1 MRSPRMTPKLNGG
14 AQKQLP
20 PVPEK
25 PGGLNLGFLTH
36 NRSVSQP
43 DLHSSTDLGSLL
55 TSEGA
60 AWNSD
65 KPGTSLDS
73 RRTESGTKS
82 TPPLGDPPAA
92 MGLGLRGISNKLSF
106 ANLRRNAS
114 GKSQQK
120 PSVQLPSQPAV
131 PTRLGGE
138 DRQSQAESI
147 EPNSDGL
154 GQDEAPVEP
163 ARAEILSPAEQADLE
178 LAIVL
183 SLEEKEDSIS
193 VAPVLAT
200 PPSSYQSPQQ
210 YYSPSTNPRD
220 QPWGNSPS
228 SQAYT
233 HMVPTPQHHA
243 YAPSGSY
250 SSPQAPHYN
259 PPNTY
264 PIPRS
269 TNPPY
274 VQPSV
279 PNNYDIWS
287 SPAGAGPTWPQ
298 GPVPAVQLHGSS
310 SAEDLRI
317 ALERSKREM

>member
-1 MRSPRMTPKLNGG
+1 MTPKLNGG

-36 NRSVSQP
+36 SRSVSQP

-55 TSEGA
+55 TSEEA

-65 KPGTSLDS
+65 KPRTSLDS
-73 RRTESGTKS
+73 QRTVSGTKS
-82 TPPLGDPPAA
+82 APPLGDPPAA

-120 PSVQLPSQPAV
+120 PSVQLPSQPV
-131 PTRLGGE
+131 PIRLGGE

-147 EPNSDGL
+147 NPNSNGL

-163 ARAEILSPAEQADLE
+163 ARAENLSPAEQADLE
-178 LAIVL
+178 LAIIL
-183 SLEEKEDSIS
+183 SLEGKEDSVS
-193 VAPVLAT
+193 VAPVPAT
-200 PPSSYQSPQQ
+200 PPSSYQSPQE

-220 QPWGNSPS
+220 QPWGTSPS

-243 YAPSGSY
+243 YTPSGSH
-250 SSPQAPHYN
+250 SSPQVPHYN
-259 PPNTY
+259 PSNTY

-269 TNPPY
+269 NNSPY
-274 VQPSV
+274 VQPPV

-298 GPVPAVQLHGSS
+298 GPVPAIQLHGSS

-317 ALERSKREM
+317 ALERSKHEM

>member
-1 MRSPRMTPKLNGG
+1 MRSPRVTPKLNGG
-14 AQKQLP
+14 TQKQLP

-25 PGGLNLGFLTH
+25 PSGLNLGFLSH

-55 TSEGA
+55 TSEEA

-65 KPGTSLDS
+65 SQ
-73 RRTESGTKS
+73 RTESGTKS
-82 TPPLGDPPAA
+82 APSSGDPPAT
-92 MGLGLRGISNKLSF
+92 GLGLRISSKLSL
-106 ANLRRNAS
+106 ANLRRNTS

-120 PSVQLPSQPAV
+120 PSIQLPPQPAV
-131 PTRLGGE
+131 PIRLGE
-138 DRQSQAESI
+138 DRQSQAEWI
-147 EPNSDGL
+147 DPNSNGL
-154 GQDEAPVEP
+154 GQDGTPVEP
-163 ARAEILSPAEQADLE
+163 ARAENLSPAEQADLE
-178 LAIVL
+178 LAIAL
-183 SLEEKEDSIS
+183 SLEEKEDS
-193 VAPVLAT
+193 VPAAPVPAT
-200 PPSSYQSPQQ
+200 PPSSYQSPQE
-210 YYSPSTNPRD
+210 YHSPSTNPRD
-220 QPWGNSPS
+220 QLWGTSPS

-233 HMVPTPQHHA
+233 HMAPAPQHHA

-269 TNPPY
+269 NDPPY

-298 GPVPAVQLHGSS
+298 GPVPAIQLHSSS

-317 ALERSKREM
+317 ALERSKHEM

>member
-1 MRSPRMTPKLNGG
+1 MRSPRVTPKLNGG

-25 PGGLNLGFLTH
+25 PSALNLGFLSH

-43 DLHSSTDLGSLL
+43 NLHSSTDLGSLL
-55 TSEGA
+55 TSEEA

-65 KPGTSLDS
+65 KPRTSLDS
-73 RRTESGTKS
+73 QRTESGTKS
-82 TPPLGDPPAA
+82 ALPLGDPPAA

-114 GKSQQK
+114 GKSPQK
-120 PSVQLPSQPAV
+120 PSIQQPSQPAV
-131 PTRLGGE
+131 PIRIEGE
-138 DRQSQAESI
+138 ERQIQAEWTD
-147 EPNSDGL
+147 PNSAGL
-154 GQDEAPVEP
+154 GQDEATVEP
-163 ARAEILSPAEQADLE
+163 ARAENLSLAEQADLE
-178 LAIVL
+178 LAIAL
-183 SLEEKEDSIS
+183 SLEKEDP
-193 VAPVLAT
+193 VPAAPVPAT
-200 PPSSYQSPQQ
+200 PPSLDQSPQE
-210 YYSPSTNPRD
+210 YHSPSTSPRG
-220 QPWGNSPS
+220 QLWGTSPS
-228 SQAYT
+228 PQAYT
-233 HMVPTPQHHA
+233 HIAPAPRHHA

-269 TNPPY
+269 NNSPY

-298 GPVPAVQLHGSS
+298 GPVPAIQLHNSS
-310 SAEDLRI
+310 SEEDLRI